1 MSDIFPE
8 VFIKEEPNVN
18 ENNIIHDVPIERD
31 EQSLQLL
38 AGLTT

>member
-8 VFIKEEPNVN
+8 LFIKDEPNAN
-18 ENNIIHDVPIERD
+18 ENNIINDVPIERD
-31 EQSLQLL
+31 EQSLQFL